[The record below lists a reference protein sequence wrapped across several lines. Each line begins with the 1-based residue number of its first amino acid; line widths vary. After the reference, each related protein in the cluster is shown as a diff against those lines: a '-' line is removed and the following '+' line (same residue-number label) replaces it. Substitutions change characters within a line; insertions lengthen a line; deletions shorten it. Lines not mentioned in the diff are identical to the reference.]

1 MKPSSSHCYSKWL
14 IRGALPVNI
23 TFETSHSMHRRALI
37 LLLFVTVIWGATFIW
52 MKMALNALEGEIKS
66 YGITMVVFTLIAARF
81 LIALMALFAISSSAR
96 QSMANTLM
104 WKKGSLLGGLMFA
117 GFALQMVGLDDVN
130 PATSA
135 FLTSMDIVLVAVL
148 STYLAG
154 LPIRKGLVL
163 GVVLATIGAGFIDGP
178 PHITWGRGE
187 LLTLLGAVIFAF
199 HIMLI
204 QDLTQKYDPLAIT
217 QISFVVVFIACLL
230 PLPLMVSDAPS
241 AMWTILTT
249 EGVFVPL
256 FCLGLF
262 GSFLALV
269 LLNTYQRHLHPVQAS
284 IIYTFEPVWATI
296 FGLSLAFVPW
306 SMWIAFGGTAI
317 VAGNIIVEATSHHS
331 TTSSSEE

>member
-1 MKPSSSHCYSKWL
+1 
-14 IRGALPVNI
+14 VNI
-23 TFETSHSMHRRALI
+23 TFETSPALHRRALI

-52 MKMALNALEGEIKS
+52 MKMALNSLADEIDT

-81 LIALMALFAISSSAR
+81 LIAIIALLSISSDAR
-96 QSMANTLM
+96 ASMRDPVM
-104 WKKGSLLGGLMFA
+104 WRKGAMLGGLMFA
-117 GFALQMVGLDDVN
+117 GFALHMVGLDDVN

-148 STYLAG
+148 STYFAG
-154 LPIRKGLVL
+154 LPITRGLVI
-163 GVVLATIGAGFIDGP
+163 GVVLATLGAGFIDGP
-178 PHITWGRGE
+178 PHLTWGRGE
-187 LLTLLGAVIFAF
+187 LLTLIGAVIFAF

-204 QDLTQKYDPLAIT
+204 QDLTQKYNPLGIT

-230 PLPLMVSDAPS
+230 PIPLMVSGAPG

-284 IIYTFEPVWATI
+284 IIYTFEPVWATL
-296 FGLSLAFVPW
+296 FGLVLAFVPW
-306 SMWIAFGGTAI
+306 SLWIAFGGLAI
-317 VAGNIIVEATSHHS
+317 FIGNIIVEVTSREPS
-331 TTSSSEE
+331 DETPVA

>member
-1 MKPSSSHCYSKWL
+1 
-14 IRGALPVNI
+14 VNI
-23 TFETSHSMHRRALI
+23 TFETSPALHRRALI

-52 MKMALNALEGEIKS
+52 MKMALNSLADEIDT

-81 LIALMALFAISSSAR
+81 LIAIIALLSISSDAR
-96 QSMANTLM
+96 TSMRDPVM
-104 WKKGSLLGGLMFA
+104 WRKGAMLGGLMFA

-148 STYLAG
+148 STYFAG
-154 LPIRKGLVL
+154 LPITRGLVI
-163 GVVLATIGAGFIDGP
+163 GVVLATLGAGFIDGP
-178 PHITWGRGE
+178 PHLTWGRGE
-187 LLTLLGAVIFAF
+187 LLTLIGAVIFSF

-204 QDLTQKYDPLAIT
+204 QDLTQKYNPLGIT

-230 PLPLMVSDAPS
+230 PIPLMVSGAPQ

-296 FGLSLAFVPW
+296 FGLVLAFVPW
-306 SMWIAFGGTAI
+306 SLWIAVGGLAI
-317 VAGNIIVEATSHHS
+317 FVGNIIVEATSREPS
-331 TTSSSEE
+331 DETPVA